1 MGNSVTKIVVQNGP
15 VNYHEH
21 AFRDAADHAKGVGP
35 MLLSIDQIRIGKRRR
50 QARPEWVAEIAESI
64 GKIGLLMPIS
74 VTSSAVRRANGTN
87 DVAFDLVAGL
97 HRLEACK
104 SIGLTEIEVSVVQ
117 LNEAERELWEIDE
130 NLCRIELT
138 ELERGEH
145 LMRRK
150 ESYEMRWPQTRQHV
164 AGAAAANEAMGNAT
178 DNLAVASFA
187 ADVAEKVGL
196 TERSIRRSIARAK
209 KIEPKVRDR
218 VRALPAVADSGTE
231 LDALAKLKPDQQK
244 RAVAL
249 VESGQAHGIRAARK
263 LMRPVANPASLRAA
277 NDAARQRRRDEFVRM
292 WKALDDDDRRWA
304 RGLLAEPN

>member
-1 MGNSVTKIVVQNGP
+1 
-15 VNYHEH
+15 
-21 AFRDAADHAKGVGP
+21 

-74 VTSSAVRRANGTN
+74 VVSRAVKHANGGN

-104 SIGLTEIEVSVVQ
+104 SIGLTEIEVSVLQ

-130 NLCRIELT
+130 NLCRVELT

-150 ESYEMRWPQTRQHV
+150 EIYEKKWPQAKQHV
-164 AGAAAANEAMGNAT
+164 AGGIAVHEAMGHAT
-178 DNLAVASFA
+178 ATVAVAGFS
-187 ADVAEKVGL
+187 ADVSDKVGL
-196 TERSIRRSIARAK
+196 SERTIRRSIARAK
-209 KIEPKVRDR
+209 RIDPKIRAR
-218 VRALPAVADSGTE
+218 VRALPAVADSGPD
-231 LDALAKLKPDQQK
+231 LDALGKLDPPQQK

-249 VESGQAHGIRAARK
+249 VESGQAQGIRAAKK
-263 LMRPVANPASLRAA
+263 LMRPSTVKPGTA
-277 NDAARQRRRDEFVRM
+277 NDAARQKRRDDFVRA

-304 RGLLAEPN
+304 RSLLAEPNVHKQLEDQEP